1 MKKKNTKSLEKTLGY
16 VFNDISHLERALTH
30 SSAVSSPK
38 HQITEIYQR
47 HEFLGDRV
55 LALTIADML
64 LEAFPK
70 ADEGELARRL
80 NGLVRNETCA
90 AVAQDLQIGPFI
102 RLGEGENQAGGRK
115 KDAILGDV
123 CEAIIGAIFLDGGFV
138 QAQDFISRNWK
149 ERMLNWKGPL
159 RDAKTTLQE
168 WAQGRKLP
176 PPLYSQISRKG
187 PDHAPEFVLKCEV
200 QGIEAI
206 LGNGSSKRIAEQNAA
221 RAMLIREGIWDDKG
235 EPVKKQHD

>member
-16 VFNDISHLERALTH
+16 VFKDTSHLERALTH
-30 SSAVSSPK
+30 SSAVNSPK
-38 HQITEIYQR
+38 HQTSEIYQR

-64 LEAFPK
+64 LEAFPN

-90 AVAQDLQIGPFI
+90 AVAQDLKVGPFI
-102 RLGEGENQAGGRK
+102 RLGEGEIQAGGYK

-123 CEAIIGAIFLDGGFV
+123 CEAIIGAIFLDGGFEE
-138 QAQDFISRNWK
+138 AQGFISRNWK

-168 WAQGRKLP
+168 WVQGRKLP
-176 PPLYSQISRKG
+176 PPLYSQVSRKG
-187 PDHAPEFVLKCEV
+187 PDHAPEFILKCEV
-200 QGIEAI
+200 EGMESI
-206 LGNGSSKRIAEQNAA
+206 LGNGTSKRIAEQNAA
-221 RAMLIREGIWDDKG
+221 RAMLVREGIWNEQG
-235 EPVKKQHD
+235 EPVEKAK

>member
-1 MKKKNTKSLEKTLGY
+1 MKKKNTSSLEKTLGY
-16 VFNDISHLERALTH
+16 VFKDMSHLERALTH
-30 SSAVSSPK
+30 SSSVSSPK
-38 HQITEIYQR
+38 HQIEEIYQR

-90 AVAQDLQIGPFI
+90 AVAQDLKVGSFI
-102 RLGEGENQAGGRK
+102 RLGEGEIQAGGYK

-123 CEAIIGAIFLDGGFV
+123 CEAIIGAIFLDGGFE
-138 QAQDFISRNWK
+138 QARDFISRNWK

-168 WAQGRKLP
+168 WVQGRKLP
-176 PPLYSQISRKG
+176 PPLYSQVSRKG
-187 PDHAPEFVLKCEV
+187 PDHAPEFILKCEV
-200 QGIEAI
+200 EGMESIF
-206 LGNGSSKRIAEQNAA
+206 GNGPSKRIAEQNAA
-221 RAMLIREGIWDDKG
+221 RAMLIREAIWNEDG
-235 EPVKKQHD
+235 EPVEKAK

>member
-1 MKKKNTKSLEKTLGY
+1 MKVKNCKKLENVLGY
-16 VFNDISHLERALTH
+16 VFQDISHLERALTH

-64 LEAFPK
+64 LKAFPK

-80 NGLVRNETCA
+80 NGLVRNETCS
-90 AVAQDLQIGPFI
+90 AVAQELNIGPFI
-102 RLGEGENQAGGRK
+102 RLGEGEAQAGGRH

-123 CEAIIGAIFLDGGFV
+123 CEAIIGAIFLDGGFEE
-138 QAQDFISRNWK
+138 AETFISSNWK
-149 ERMLNWKGPL
+149 KRMLNWKGPL

-168 WAQGRKLP
+168 WVQSKKLD
-176 PPLYSQISRKG
+176 PPLYHQVSRKG
-187 PDHAPEFVLKCEV
+187 PDHAPEFILKCEV
-200 QGIEAI
+200 DTLENI
-206 LGNGSSKRIAEQNAA
+206 LGKGPSKRIAEQNAA
-221 RAMLIREGIWDDKG
+221 RAMLIREGIWNEQG
-235 EPVKKQHD
+235 EPVRNKND